1 MKEIENNYE
10 EVKAKVDE
18 QWPLIKEKYS
28 FEAKSAG
35 TGGDCGET
43 FAKVISLSAEKEW
56 EREWKSKEIL

>member
-1 MKEIENNYE
+1 M
-10 EVKAKVDE
+10 
-18 QWPLIKEKYS
+18 
-28 FEAKSAG
+28 G